1 LIDLRSDT
9 VTRPTEGMR
18 RAMLDAPV
26 GDDVFGEDPTVNRL
40 EEYVAALLGKEAA
53 LYAPSGTMTNQI
65 GVYVNTN
72 RGEEVLLHEGSHIF
86 VYEAG
91 APAILSGVQLRTLA
105 GEAGVLDPETVRAA
119 VRPKDVHFPR
129 SRLLCLENTHNTSGG
144 KVFPLE
150 DFATVAATATE
161 LGLQVHLDGAR
172 LFNSQAATGIPAREW
187 CAHADTV
194 SVCSSKGL
202 GAPVGSLLAGDEETI
217 MEARRARKAFGGG
230 MRQAGIIAA
239 ASLYAFEHHIDR
251 LAEDHDHAS
260 NLASGLRE
268 AGYDVQKPETNLV
281 LVAVDDPSE
290 FLRALAREGVLAT
303 PGRPGY
309 VRFCTHLDACDV
321 LGTEEGIQRVVAAC
335 LGASESISPIRG

>member
-18 RAMLDAPV
+18 RAMLGAPV

-40 EEYVAALLGKEAA
+40 EEYVADLLGKEAA

-65 GVYVNTN
+65 GVHIGTN
-72 RGEEVLLHEGSHIF
+72 RGEEVLLHEGAHIF

-91 APAILSGVQLRTLA
+91 APAMLSSLQLRTLP
-105 GEAGVLDPETVRAA
+105 GENGVLDPETVRSS
-119 VRPKDVHFPR
+119 VRPDDVHFPR

-150 DFATVAATATE
+150 DFAAVAATAKE
-161 LGLQVHLDGAR
+161 LGLKVHLDGAR
-172 LFNSQAATGIPAREW
+172 LFNAQAATGTPASEW
-187 CAHADTV
+187 CTHADTV

-202 GAPVGSLLAGDEETI
+202 GAPVGSLLAGNEETI
-217 MEARRARKAFGGG
+217 LEARRARKAFGGG

-239 ASLYAFEHHIDR
+239 ASLYAFENHVDR
-251 LAEDHDHAS
+251 LAEDHAQAR

-268 AGYDVQKPETNLV
+268 AGYKVHDPETNLV
-281 LVAVDDPSE
+281 LVAVEDPSE
-290 FLRALAREGVLAT
+290 FLQAFAREGVLAT
-303 PGRPGY
+303 PGKPGY
-309 VRFCTHLDACDV
+309 VRLCTHLDV
-321 LGTEEGIQRVVAAC
+321 GHEEIEKAVEAA
-335 LGASESISPIRG
+335 ARITSSAIER

>member
-18 RAMLDAPV
+18 RAMLEAPV
-26 GDDVFGEDPTVNRL
+26 GDDVFGEDPTVDRL
-40 EEYVAALLGKEAA
+40 ERYVADLLGKEAA

-65 GVYVNTN
+65 GVHVSTN

-91 APAILSGVQLRTLA
+91 APAMLSGVQLRTLP
-105 GEAGVLDPETVRAA
+105 GENGVLDPDTVRAA
-119 VRPKDVHFPR
+119 IRPEDVHFPR

-150 DFATVAATATE
+150 DFAAVAAMARE
-161 LGLQVHLDGAR
+161 HGLKVHLDGAR
-172 LFNSQAATGIPAREW
+172 LFNAQAATGIPAREW

-217 MEARRARKAFGGG
+217 GEARRARKAFGGG

-239 ASLYAFEHHIDR
+239 AALYAFEYHVDR
-251 LAEDHDHAS
+251 LAEDHERAS
-260 NLASGLRE
+260 TLAAGLRE
-268 AGYDVQKPETNLV
+268 AGYEAQRPETNLV
-281 LVAVDDPSE
+281 LVAVEDPST
-290 FLRALAREGVLAT
+290 FLQNLASEGVLAT
-303 PGRPGY
+303 PGKPGY
-309 VRFCTHLDACDV
+309 VRLCTHLDA
-321 LGTEEGIQRVVAAC
+321 GNEEIEAAIQAATRITAGAIQR
-335 LGASESISPIRG
+335 

>member
-18 RAMLDAPV
+18 RAMLEAPV
-26 GDDVFGEDPTVNRL
+26 GDDVFGEDPTVDRL
-40 EEYVAALLGKEAA
+40 ERYVADLLGKEAA

-65 GVYVNTN
+65 GVHVSTN

-91 APAILSGVQLRTLA
+91 APALLSGVQLRTLP
-105 GEAGVLDPETVRAA
+105 GENGVLDPETVRAA
-119 VRPKDVHFPR
+119 VRPEDVHFPR
-129 SRLLCLENTHNTSGG
+129 TGLLCLENTHNTSGG

-150 DFATVAATATE
+150 DFAAVAATAKE
-161 LGLQVHLDGAR
+161 HGLKVHLDGAR
-172 LFNSQAATGIPAREW
+172 LFNAQAATGTPAREW

-217 MEARRARKAFGGG
+217 GEARRARKAFRGG

-239 ASLYAFEHHIDR
+239 AALYAFENHVDR
-251 LAEDHDHAS
+251 LVEDHERAG
-260 NLASGLRE
+260 NLAAGLRE
-268 AGYDVQKPETNLV
+268 ARYEVQRPETNLV
-281 LVAVDDPSE
+281 LVAVEDPSA
-290 FLRALAREGVLAT
+290 FLQNLASEGVLAT
-303 PGRPGY
+303 PGKPGY
-309 VRFCTHLDACDV
+309 VRLCTHLDAGD
-321 LGTEEGIQRVVAAC
+321 EEIEAAIQAAARITA
-335 LGASESISPIRG
+335 GAIRR

>member
-1 LIDLRSDT
+1 MIDLRSDT

-18 RAMLDAPV
+18 RAMLAAPV

-40 EEYVAALLGKEAA
+40 EEYVADLLGKEAA

-65 GVYVNTN
+65 GVHLSTSP
-72 RGEEVLLHEGSHIF
+72 GEEVLMHEGSHIF

-91 APAILSGVQLRTLA
+91 APAMLSGVQLRTLP
-105 GEAGVLDPETVRAA
+105 GENGVLDPEAVRAA
-119 VRPKDVHFPR
+119 VRPENVHFPR

-144 KVFPLE
+144 RIFPLE
-150 DFATVAATATE
+150 DFAAAAATARD
-161 LGLQVHLDGAR
+161 LGLKVHLDGAR
-172 LFNSQAATGIPAREW
+172 LFNAQAATGILAREW
-187 CAHADTV
+187 CAHTDTV

-239 ASLYAFEHHIDR
+239 ASLYAFENHVDR
-251 LAEDHDHAS
+251 LAEDHEHAR

-268 AGYDVQKPETNLV
+268 AGYEVPEPETNLV
-281 LVAVDDPSE
+281 LVAVDNPSE
-290 FLRALAREGVLAT
+290 FLQALAREGVLAT
-303 PGRPGY
+303 PGKPGY
-309 VRFCTHLDACDV
+309 VRLCTHLDAV
-321 LGTEEGIQRVVAAC
+321 EREIEAAIQAAAKITA
-335 LGASESISPIRG
+335 GAIER